1 MAHVLKSKRGA
12 YKHKEFLLF
21 ARFVA
26 LTHDEKIQEYG
37 CYTYSDFAK
46 KFKVSRA
53 VLSQWMNSEQLW
65 TERDKHLSMI
75 YKAGTGDVLA
85 GVKRRAAHGEKIGAA
100 DAMLYLRYVEKW
112 NPKIDLSGS
121 VELVSD
127 GVDFG

>member
-1 MAHVLKSKRGA
+1 MAKALHSKRGA
-12 YKHKEFLLF
+12 YKKAEFLQF

-26 LTHDEKIQEYG
+26 LTTEEKKQEFGY
-37 CYTYSDFAK
+37 YTYVDFAK
-46 KFKVSRA
+46 NKKISRA
-53 VLSQWMNSEQLW
+53 VLSQWINSDQLW
-65 TERDKHLSMI
+65 LERDKHLAAI
-75 YKAGTGDVLA
+75 YKAGTSDVLA